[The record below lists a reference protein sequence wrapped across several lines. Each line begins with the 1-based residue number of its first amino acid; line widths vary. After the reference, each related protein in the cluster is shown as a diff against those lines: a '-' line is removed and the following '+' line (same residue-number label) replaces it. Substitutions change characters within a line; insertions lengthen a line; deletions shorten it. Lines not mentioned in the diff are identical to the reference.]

1 MELIIS
7 KVAGMRILSLS
18 PHPTMFWTGEKV
30 EASSQELVQI
40 FTLRDESEKIGQK
53 GPFSLISF
61 KKALSEEG
69 KSNLLE
75 ILSREDV
82 DFVLVPALFSTL
94 ESSGQLFG
102 LPKGKMVAFN
112 ATLETQRSKPSEKM
126 ASDQFTLIW

>member
-18 PHPTMFWTGEKV
+18 PHPTMFWTGEEV

-53 GPFSLISF
+53 GPFSLVTF
-61 KKALSEEG
+61 KKVLGEEG
-69 KSNLLE
+69 KSALSE

-94 ESSGQLFG
+94 VDQITD
-102 LPKGKMVAFN
+102 LPKGKMVAYN
-112 ATLETQRSKPSEKM
+112 ATPETQRSRPSEKV
-126 ASDQFTLIW
+126 ASNNFTLIW